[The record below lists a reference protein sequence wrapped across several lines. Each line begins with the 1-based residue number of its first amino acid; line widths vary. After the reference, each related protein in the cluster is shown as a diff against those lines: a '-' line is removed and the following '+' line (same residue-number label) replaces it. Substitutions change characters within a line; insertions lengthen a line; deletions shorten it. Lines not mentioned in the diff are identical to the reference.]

1 MIQNEQTLV
10 KTFNS
15 IQDTQI
21 QDAIIIF
28 LSNIAILSKVESNK
42 DAIELAL
49 NTKSLTDFVGHSNSP
64 YLAKFVKFLVKT
76 DDVETK
82 DKVMQIVNQF

>member
-10 KTFNS
+10 KTFNL

-21 QDAIIIF
+21 QDAIII
-28 LSNIAILSKVESNK
+28 LLLNIANLSKVESNK

-64 YLAKFVKFLVKT
+64 YLAEFMKFLAKT
-76 DDVETK
+76 DDMETK
-82 DKVMQIVNQF
+82 EKIMTAINQF

>member
-21 QDAIIIF
+21 QDAIII
-28 LSNIAILSKVESNK
+28 LLLNIATLSKVESNK

-64 YLAKFVKFLVKT
+64 YLAKFVKFLAKT
-76 DDVETK
+76 DSVAVK
-82 DKVMQIVNQF
+82 DKVIEIIDAI